1 MNRIDVLAKNLINAK
16 NKKLENNKLMSSM
29 TDEFESPSPSPVSST
44 SSYVKSE
51 PKAPSSPGSLSS
63 SSSTSS
69 TVSNQSATSQIA
81 AAMQALLTQPN
92 ATHLA
97 AALQLKDSLAANLL
111 QQIHAQNSPKST
123 RKPTPK
129 RSKQD
134 EELNKVNEEDEYE
147 YDLEDNQNSLI
158 DEENYDDEDD
168 EEMEARERNNS
179 TGSPTRSSSSQD
191 QSRSIS
197 PSTVYNETTGGSP
210 SYTMGQSGMDSLLA
224 AGLGFTPNNS
234 LLTSAAAAAATPGTQ
249 STDINNLLN
258 INDPSA
264 AAALIST
271 AALPTQANSVA
282 SLIASTRK
290 RRTDRDAA
298 AERVKKIKPVP
309 DDKKDDAYWERRRK
323 NNEAAKRSRDLR
335 RMKEDEIAVR
345 ASFLE
350 QENLKLK
357 AQVTILK
364 AELSKL
370 HFMLYNR

>member
-1 MNRIDVLAKNLINAK
+1 MSSGHFKKNWK
-16 NKKLENNKLMSSM
+16 MRMSSM

>member
-1 MNRIDVLAKNLINAK
+1 SGSSPKSSSRKPQPHKRAKCDDNSDGAK
-16 NKKLENNKLMSSM
+16 SDK
-29 TDEFESPSPSPVSST
+29 
-44 SSYVKSE
+44 VKSE
-51 PKAPSSPGSLSS
+51 
-63 SSSTSS
+63 
-69 TVSNQSATSQIA
+69 I
-81 AAMQALLTQPN
+81 
-92 ATHLA
+92 
-97 AALQLKDSLAANLL
+97 D
-111 QQIHAQNSPKST
+111 
-123 RKPTPK
+123 
-129 RSKQD
+129 D
-134 EELNKVNEEDEYE
+134 EEE
-147 YDLEDNQNSLI
+147 YDLHDYDDQL
-158 DEENYDDEDD
+158 DEERADFD
-168 EEMEARERNNS
+168 EEETPGRHRADS
-179 TGSPTRSSSSQD
+179 LGSPTRSSSSQD

-197 PSTVYNETTGGSP
+197 PSTVFNESNNG
-210 SYTMGQSGMDSLLA
+210 YTAASNPGMDSLLA
-224 AGLGFTPNNS
+224 AGLGYAPNSS
-234 LLTSAAAAAATPGTQ
+234 LLTSAAAAAGSGGPLTNDLN
-249 STDINNLLN
+249 SLLHISDSN
-258 INDPSA
+258 AANAA
-264 AAALIST
+264 AAALMSS
-271 AALPTQANSVA
+271 AGLPAPANSVA

>member
-1 MNRIDVLAKNLINAK
+1 MA
-16 NKKLENNKLMSSM
+16 
-29 TDEFESPSPSPVSST
+29 DELESPSPSPVSST
-44 SSYVKSE
+44 SSKSE
-51 PKAPSSPGSLSS
+51 PKTPSSPGSLSS
-63 SSSTSS
+63 SSSTSTATS
-69 TVSNQSATSQIA
+69 SQSTSQIA
-81 AAMQALLTQPN
+81 AAMQALLSSQPN
-92 ATHLA
+92 ASQLA
-97 AALQLKDSLAANLL
+97 AALHSSHFKDLSQLSGHESLAASLL
-111 QQIHAQNSPKST
+111 HQIQSGSSPKSSS
-123 RKPTPK
+123 RKPQPHK
-129 RSKQD
+129 RAKCDDNSDGAKSDKVKSEIDD
-134 EELNKVNEEDEYE
+134 EEE
-147 YDLEDNQNSLI
+147 YDLHDYDDQL
-158 DEENYDDEDD
+158 DEERADFD
-168 EEMEARERNNS
+168 EEETPGRHRADS
-179 TGSPTRSSSSQD
+179 LGSPTRSSSSQD

-197 PSTVYNETTGGSP
+197 PSTVFNESNNG
-210 SYTMGQSGMDSLLA
+210 YTAASNPGMDSLLA
-224 AGLGFTPNNS
+224 AGLGYAPNSS
-234 LLTSAAAAAATPGTQ
+234 LLTSAAAAAGSGGPLTNDLN
-249 STDINNLLN
+249 SLLHISDSN
-258 INDPSA
+258 AANAAA
-264 AAALIST
+264 AAALMSS
-271 AALPTQANSVA
+271 AGLPAPANSVA

>member
-1 MNRIDVLAKNLINAK
+1 MPQKQKQVEEKQKIKSEAEDEEEYDMNEYD
-16 NKKLENNKLMSSM
+16 EHQSSM
-29 TDEFESPSPSPVSST
+29 
-44 SSYVKSE
+44 
-51 PKAPSSPGSLSS
+51 L
-63 SSSTSS
+63 
-69 TVSNQSATSQIA
+69 
-81 AAMQALLTQPN
+81 
-92 ATHLA
+92 
-97 AALQLKDSLAANLL
+97 
-111 QQIHAQNSPKST
+111 
-123 RKPTPK
+123 
-129 RSKQD
+129 
-134 EELNKVNEEDEYE
+134 
-147 YDLEDNQNSLI
+147 
-158 DEENYDDEDD
+158 DEENYEDMNEDEDEGSNRD
-168 EEMEARERNNS
+168 RNNS

-197 PSTVYNETTGGSP
+197 PSTVFNETAPNSSFAP
-210 SYTMGQSGMDSLLA
+210 GMDSLIA
-224 AGLGFTPNNS
+224 AGLGYTPNGS
-234 LLTSAAAAAATPGTQ
+234 LLTSAAAAAGTPASG
-249 STDINNLLN
+249 DINSLL
-258 INDPSA
+258 DPTA
-264 AAALIST
+264 AAALMSS
-271 AALPTQANSVA
+271 AGLPNQANSVA

-290 RRTDRDAA
+290 RRSDRDAA